1 MDEYKRLLKQIHLT
15 YSNELY
21 VVDYK
26 GHLVRLQCPFIVEAT
41 ETIGNVQQGFKYEV
55 LSVKI
60 SIRLET
66 VYQITNSY
74 YLYKSF
80 EIL

>member
-1 MDEYKRLLKQIHLT
+1 MNKYEKLLQQIHLT

-21 VVDYK
+21 IVDYL
-26 GHLVRLQCPFIVEAT
+26 GHLIKLECPFVVKAIESL
-41 ETIGNVQQGFKYEV
+41 GNVQQGFKYEV

-60 SIRLET
+60 SVRLET
-66 VYQITNSY
+66 VYQINNSY

>member
-1 MDEYKRLLKQIHLT
+1 MNEYEKLLKQIHLT

-21 VVDYK
+21 VVDYL
-26 GHLVRLQCPFIVEAT
+26 GHLIKLKCPFIVEST
-41 ETIGNVQQGFKYEV
+41 ETIGNVQKGFKYEV

-60 SIRLET
+60 SVRLET
-66 VYQITNSY
+66 VYQINNSY

-80 EIL
+80 EII

>member
-1 MDEYKRLLKQIHLT
+1 MNEYEKLLKQIHLT

-21 VVDYK
+21 VVDYL
-26 GHLVRLQCPFIVEAT
+26 GHLIKLECPFIVKAT

-60 SIRLET
+60 SVRLET
-66 VYQITNSY
+66 VYQINNSY

>member
-1 MDEYKRLLKQIHLT
+1 MNEYEKLLQQIHLT

-21 VVDYK
+21 VVDYL
-26 GHLVRLQCPFIVEAT
+26 GHLIKLECPFIVEAK
-41 ETIGNVQQGFKYEV
+41 ETVGNVQQGFKYEV

-66 VYQITNSY
+66 VYKINNSY

>member
-1 MDEYKRLLKQIHLT
+1 MNEYEKLLKQIHLT

-21 VVDYK
+21 VVDCLR
-26 GHLVRLQCPFIVEAT
+26 HLIKLECPFAVEAT

-60 SIRLET
+60 SVRLET
-66 VYQITNSY
+66 VYQINNSY

-80 EIL
+80 EII

>member
-1 MDEYKRLLKQIHLT
+1 MNEYEKLLKQIHLT

-21 VVDYK
+21 VVDYL
-26 GHLVRLQCPFIVEAT
+26 GHLIKLECPFIVKAT

-60 SIRLET
+60 SVRLET
-66 VYQITNSY
+66 VYQINNSY
-74 YLYKSF
+74 YLYESF

>member
-1 MDEYKRLLKQIHLT
+1 MNEYEKLLKQIHLT

-21 VVDYK
+21 VVDYL
-26 GHLVRLQCPFIVEAT
+26 GHLIKLECPFIVKAT

-60 SIRLET
+60 SVRLET
-66 VYQITNSY
+66 VYQINNSY

-80 EIL
+80 EIQ